1 MYVYIYIYT
10 YIYIYIYTH
19 IYIYS
24 LLESIRILISPWS
37 SDYNPIIFMVYPII
51 IPLKTTHSTPI
62 SPESPH
68 KTGRIHI
75 QNAKTAGSRH
85 PKRSPLR
92 AVHGRGAAHLKLTK
106 VSAPGRTR
114 GEKNRGWVEKNANS
128 WNIYLISYIYIIY
141 DIIYIYICMCVWT
154 YIYIYICNIIIYI
167 YRNFG
172 LKQNKQCQEAAMNM
186 NVLIWEAFWLP
197 VNDLQWA
204 ENTGTILELHY
215 IRGYNI
221 I

>member
-1 MYVYIYIYT
+1 MMCMYIYT
-10 YIYIYIYTH
+10 
-19 IYIYS
+19 YIYS

-37 SDYNPIIFMVYPII
+37 SDYNPIIFMVYPVI
-51 IPLKTTHSTPI
+51 IPLKTTHSKPI

-114 GEKNRGWVEKNANS
+114 GEKTGGGWKKMPILGTFT
-128 WNIYLISYIYIIY
+128 WYHIYNIWY
-141 DIIYIYICMCVWT
+141 IYIYICMCVWT
-154 YIYIYICNIIIYI
+154 YIYIYNIIKYIYI
-167 YRNFG
+167 GISDWNKTNNAKRLPWIWMCWFGRLFDCQSMIYSG
-172 LKQNKQCQEAAMNM
+172 LK
-186 NVLIWEAFWLP
+186 
-197 VNDLQWA
+197 
-204 ENTGTILELHY
+204 ILGPSWNY
-215 IRGYNI
+215 II
-221 I
+221 